1 MIVPAPVEEGRGR
14 SRSRSRSRSPS
25 RSPRRPPSPVRIYS
39 RYSRSPS
46 PRRRSRSRSRSSS
59 RSWRRCRRRSVTP
72 PGYLNTVTY
81 RPGPPRSPSP
91 SYTIQP
97 PIILPQQQL
106 PIVVVPQPSPP
117 LPSSWYKQPVDILT
131 FHYNKNMAYA
141 PAAKTYD
148 EAIDNVVEL
157 WPELREV
164 ERDRIHLLVTGSDH
178 LVRVPRMTWTAV
190 LCDLPRYEVV
200 HVQVEELPPPPQYQ
214 GKGKGKW
221 GDSDGKGR
229 RSSGLFSSIR
239 RIFFG

>member
-1 MIVPAPVEEGRGR
+1 
-14 SRSRSRSRSPS
+14 
-25 RSPRRPPSPVRIYS
+25 
-39 RYSRSPS
+39 
-46 PRRRSRSRSRSSS
+46 
-59 RSWRRCRRRSVTP
+59 
-72 PGYLNTVTY
+72 
-81 RPGPPRSPSP
+81 
-91 SYTIQP
+91 
-97 PIILPQQQL
+97 
-106 PIVVVPQPSPP
+106 
-117 LPSSWYKQPVDILT
+117 PVDILT

-214 GKGKGKW
+214 GKGKENGETMM
-221 GDSDGKGR
+221 GKGAGRAACSR
-229 RSSGLFSSIR
+229 RSGGSSSAELGACRGKMRTFTRLVYETFWICCLIHETLSR
-239 RIFFG
+239 RM